1 MEKDK
6 MKILE
11 GQDVYVGLEDSKKTW
26 RLCVRY
32 NGIVVNETSMP
43 ADYNVLKSY
52 FNNKLPGCHISVLYE
67 AGFRG
72 FELHDKLVA
81 DGWHCIVTPPHT
93 VTEEKCSRIKNDSI
107 DCRRLAKILET
118 GDYKACHVPDRKV
131 REDRQLS
138 RTYEQ
143 VKRDIVKVCN
153 RIRKTLEFHGL
164 DESFKSGR
172 WYEKDYRMARE
183 RISEMNVAVS
193 LQLAFN
199 ALFTE
204 LEHLWAIKEQITKE
218 LYKMSRNEQYTSS
231 VKLLFSVPGIGLLT
245 AIRLVLE
252 WGDISRFGRKE
263 EFTKYIGLT
272 PSEHSSGEAI
282 RKSSITKQG
291 NRSVRG
297 WIIECA
303 WVAIKYDPVLLN
315 KFNRVMHA
323 SGSKKKAI
331 VAVARTMAV
340 RIRSILITGN
350 PYMIGF
356 TGVD

>member
-11 GQDVYVGLEDSKKTW
+11 GQDIYVGLEDSKKTW
-26 RLCVRY
+26 RLCVRN

-43 ADYNVLKSY
+43 AQYDVLKNY
-52 FNNKLPGCHISVLYE
+52 FINKFPHCYITVLYE

-72 FELHDKLVA
+72 FELYDKLAA
-81 DGWHCIVTPPHT
+81 DNWHCVVTPPHT
-93 VTEEKCSRIKNDSI
+93 VTDEKCSRIKNDSI

-131 REDRQLS
+131 REDRQIS

-153 RIRKTLEFHGL
+153 RIRRTLEFHGL

-172 WYEKDYRMARE
+172 WYEKDYKMARE

-193 LQLAFN
+193 LRLTFD
-199 ALFTE
+199 ALFNE
-204 LEHLWAIKEQITKE
+204 LEHLWEIKNHLTKE
-218 LYKMSRNEQYTSS
+218 LYKLARDEQYAHS

-252 WGDISRFGRKE
+252 WGDVGRFNRKE
-263 EFTKYIGLT
+263 EFTKFIGLT
-272 PSEHSSGEAI
+272 PSEHSSGETI

-331 VAVARTMAV
+331 VAVARIMAV
-340 RIRSILITGN
+340 RMRSILLTGN
-350 PYMIGF
+350 PYMVGF
-356 TGVD
+356 SGVN